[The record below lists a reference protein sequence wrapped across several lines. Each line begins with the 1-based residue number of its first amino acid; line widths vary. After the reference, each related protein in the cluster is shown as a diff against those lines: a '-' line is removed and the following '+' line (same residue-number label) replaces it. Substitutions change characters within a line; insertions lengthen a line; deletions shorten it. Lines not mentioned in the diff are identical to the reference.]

1 MFNLEEKISV
11 KEATAMNPV
20 VLAFVGDAVYSL
32 YIREKL
38 AFNHDLKTGEL
49 NRLAVSSVRAS
60 AQAQRSKIFCPFL
73 PKKNL
78 RCSDAPAMQKRVP
91 RQRARALRSTI

>member
-49 NRLAVSSVRAS
+49 NRLAVSRKSFGAGAKDRKSSVRS
-60 AQAQRSKIFCPFL
+60 YRRRTCGVQTRPQC
-73 PKKNL
+73 
-78 RCSDAPAMQKRVP
+78 
-91 RQRARALRSTI
+91 